1 MQARERQILLKVL
14 EEGAQGAKTASTL
27 LLNVLDNMAEIR
39 NEVAK
44 TRAEKQEKVKRLMM
58 YEDFIEILVEE
69 LSNYHADIKFSA
81 KTLLED
87 SQFSTIKRKGI
98 EIY

>member
-1 MQARERQILLKVL
+1 MQARQRQILLKVL

-69 LSNYHADIKFSA
+69 LSNYQADIKFSA

-87 SQFSTIKRKGI
+87 SQFSTIKRKVI

>member
-1 MQARERQILLKVL
+1 MQAKERQILLKVL

-69 LSNYHADIKFSA
+69 LSNYQADIKFSA

>member
-1 MQARERQILLKVL
+1 MQARQRQILLKVL

-69 LSNYHADIKFSA
+69 LSNYQADIKFSA